1 MGDGLVLVVIDMLV
15 DYFDRLP
22 ALADQRRGLVGGIN
36 ELAAR
41 FRRAGRPVV
50 WVRQEFKAD
59 LSDAFLDMRRRGIR
73 VTIEG
78 TPGSRLLPELERAP
92 ADHEIVKKRYSA
104 FFGTGLDA
112 LLSGLGARTL
122 VLAGINSHACVRVTA
137 IDAFQRDYDVLLA
150 ADCIASYDPVHH
162 EVSVRYLGE
171 RIAGVLDSAA
181 IRALLPPSTAG

>member
-104 FFGTGLDA
+104 FFGTGLDT

>member
-162 EVSVRYLGE
+162 EVSVRYLAE

>member
-104 FFGTGLDA
+104 FFGTGLDT

-162 EVSVRYLGE
+162 EVSVRYLAE